1 MIQTEFNERYGS
13 YHIRENTMILR
24 FVALIFIVIG
34 YFVVIYSLKLPSDFK
49 LESRLSS
56 EIGNRI
62 TLIEELNSEYE
73 SESYRSTMTALDNI
87 SEKLTIAIANMSS
100 TVSSD
105 PLFDL
110 AENQKSLATE
120 MDGIESRLSEL
131 TSVVS
136 DLAESLQRDRRAR
149 ADDLLALQRSLM
161 QVPEK
166 EWTRADILTA
176 IGLFLTL
183 LGLVVAFLT
192 FIKKE

>member
-1 MIQTEFNERYGS
+1 
-13 YHIRENTMILR
+13 
-24 FVALIFIVIG
+24 
-34 YFVVIYSLKLPSDFK
+34 
-49 LESRLSS
+49 
-56 EIGNRI
+56 
-62 TLIEELNSEYE
+62 
-73 SESYRSTMTALDNI
+73 MTALDNI

-183 LGLVVAFLT
+183 LGLVLAFLT